1 MHVQSSQSLS
11 KPPLAA
17 AVIALIASVVGVAHA
32 VEFEEQ
38 VKAPQARNAEQ
49 LRLVAKV
56 ASTEFADASLEKR
69 EAVVRDAAR
78 ARRQFDARWTVLH
91 AVETRAPLG
100 DLREFGIVPD
110 ADGSLHIDLGRYP
123 QWDDFGGRITRL
135 LGQASIEALRGD
147 LVQRGMTD
155 ADVTAIQDY
164 VSGHDAAAARR
175 QAALPVALGFARVV
189 KKLDKIK
196 RPVPNDAVIDFL
208 YQSEASTAEAERA
221 WLAGLLDSL
230 DAHASRILLSYLGEL
245 GGTAVWSP
253 SDMDAVVRDRLATLR
268 SPDFERRARAEA
280 AGGAP

>member
-1 MHVQSSQSLS
+1 MHVQTSRSSSR
-11 KPPLAA
+11 PPLAA
-17 AVIALIASVVGVAHA
+17 AVVALFASVVGVAHA

-49 LRLVAKV
+49 LRLIARV
-56 ASTEFADASLEKR
+56 ASTEFADASLEQR
-69 EAVVRDAAR
+69 EVVVRDAAR

-91 AVETRAPLG
+91 ALETRAPLG

-110 ADGSLHIDLGRYP
+110 ERGSVHIDLGRYP
-123 QWDDFGGRITRL
+123 QWDDFCGRITRL
-135 LGQASIEALRGD
+135 LSQSSIEVLRAD
-147 LVQRGMTD
+147 LTQRGMTD
-155 ADVTAIQDY
+155 ADVNAIQEY
-164 VSGHDAAAARR
+164 VSGHDAAAMRR

-189 KKLDKIK
+189 KKHDKIK

-208 YQSEASTAEAERA
+208 YQSDASTAEAERA

-230 DAHASRILLSYLGEL
+230 DPHAARILLSYLGEL

-253 SDMDAVVRDRLATLR
+253 SDMDAIVRDRLTTLR